1 MSVVSARRSLPR
13 VFLGLAIF
21 LLVALVIFYR
31 YRTGESA
38 EWFDWQAFVL
48 WMRSLNKQALLLALL
63 AIYSTYILRSL
74 RWQQLTR
81 PIAETKMMN
90 LLVATVIGYTGVF
103 LLGRPA
109 EVVRPLLIARREKL
123 RVASMLGVTLFE
135 RVQDVLA
142 ILFWMGFGLL
152 LMPVE
157 PAVDGSGSAL
167 LSTAGQAGWLALAV
181 ALAVMFLLGV
191 WRWQSEKILAW
202 IEKVLRFLPHGL
214 HHRISDLLHS
224 FSEGWRA
231 VEHTKVLLIT
241 FGYSVLIWF
250 LVLVAYYLTCWSAGG
265 ALARISFGGI
275 TILLAMGIL
284 GSSLLIPGIGGG
296 YQAATFVTLTTLFGA
311 EVEVAAGVAVL
322 LWLLTFAAVAVVGV
336 PLMIREGLSL
346 GELRRMSRKR
356 EETPDAF

>member
-1 MSVVSARRSLPR
+1 M
-13 VFLGLAIF
+13 
-21 LLVALVIFYR
+21 
-31 YRTGESA
+31 
-38 EWFDWQAFVL
+38 
-48 WMRSLNKQALLLALL
+48 
-63 AIYSTYILRSL
+63 
-74 RWQQLTR
+74 
-81 PIAETKMMN
+81 
-90 LLVATVIGYTGVF
+90 
-103 LLGRPA
+103 
-109 EVVRPLLIARREKL
+109 
-123 RVASMLGVTLFE
+123 
-135 RVQDVLA
+135 
-142 ILFWMGFGLL
+142 L

-157 PAVDGSGSAL
+157 PAVGGSGSAL
-167 LSTAGQAGWLALAV
+167 LSAARQAGWLALAV

-202 IEKVLRFLPHGL
+202 SEKVLRFLPHGL
-214 HHRISDLLHS
+214 HRRSSDLLHS
-224 FSEGWRA
+224 FAEGWRSI
-231 VEHTKVLLIT
+231 EHNKILLIT

-250 LVLVAYYLTCWSAGG
+250 LVLVAHYLICWSAGG

-346 GELRRMSRKR
+346 GELRRMSQKR
-356 EETPDAF
+356 EGPPGAL

>member
-142 ILFWMGFGLL
+142 VLFWMGL
-152 LMPVE
+152 
-157 PAVDGSGSAL
+157 DCS
-167 LSTAGQAGWLALAV
+167 
-181 ALAVMFLLGV
+181 
-191 WRWQSEKILAW
+191 
-202 IEKVLRFLPHGL
+202 
-214 HHRISDLLHS
+214 
-224 FSEGWRA
+224 
-231 VEHTKVLLIT
+231 
-241 FGYSVLIWF
+241 
-250 LVLVAYYLTCWSAGG
+250 
-265 ALARISFGGI
+265 
-275 TILLAMGIL
+275 
-284 GSSLLIPGIGGG
+284 
-296 YQAATFVTLTTLFGA
+296 
-311 EVEVAAGVAVL
+311 
-322 LWLLTFAAVAVVGV
+322 
-336 PLMIREGLSL
+336 
-346 GELRRMSRKR
+346 
-356 EETPDAF
+356 